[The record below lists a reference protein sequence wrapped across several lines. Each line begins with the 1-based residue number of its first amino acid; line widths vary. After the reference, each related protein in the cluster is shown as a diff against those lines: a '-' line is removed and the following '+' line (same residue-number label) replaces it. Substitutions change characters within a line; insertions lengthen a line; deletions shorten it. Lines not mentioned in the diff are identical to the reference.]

1 MWQCNNALCIRG
13 SGTPFVFFLLTQNKQ
28 NVTLSR
34 CHVVT
39 FLKMNKGYR
48 DSKNSIYKYIYL
60 YILFFEHF
68 SPLVEVQKQKRD
80 NVTMWQRDK
89 EPSHQLPYILQRTLQ
104 SATNQPFILIV
115 TSALQLFNPCPLVT
129 FYCCQRR
136 LHPLFHPPFSRKKT
150 EKKRRDSKENA

>member
-48 DSKNSIYKYIYL
+48 DSKNSIYNYIYI
-60 YILFFEHF
+60 YIYYSLSIFHPSWRF
-68 SPLVEVQKQKRD
+68 KNK
-80 NVTMWQRDK
+80 NVTTWQCDK

-136 LHPLFHPPFSRKKT
+136 LQPLFHPPFSRKKT